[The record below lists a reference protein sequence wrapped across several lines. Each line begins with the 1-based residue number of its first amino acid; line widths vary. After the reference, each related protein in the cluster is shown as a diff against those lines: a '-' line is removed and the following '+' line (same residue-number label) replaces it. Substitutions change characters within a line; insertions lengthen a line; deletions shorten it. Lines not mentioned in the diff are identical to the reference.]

1 MDELIY
7 KGVLCRLATYRT
19 MGENRPALYC
29 IDSPDQQTM
38 FNAGFDELHY
48 GLWVKLLTDEEY
60 KEITDNLNRSPE
72 SIEQIDQ

>member
-7 KGVLCRLATYRT
+7 KGVLCRLAAYRT
-19 MGENRPALYC
+19 MGENKPALYY
-29 IDSPDQQTM
+29 IDAPDQQTM